1 MNLKYKYNSCTC
13 LSNSM
18 RPTLFIFIGN
28 LLLKFACTVSIP
40 LPYFFFIILHIFYMN
55 NSRKKCSAC
64 EMEKQTTPNTRKK
77 RDCSKLI
84 VF

>member
-40 LPYFFFIILHIFYMN
+40 LPYFFFYYFAYFLH
-55 NSRKKCSAC
+55 
-64 EMEKQTTPNTRKK
+64 E
-77 RDCSKLI
+77 
-84 VF
+84 